1 MIAIKSPL
9 RITIAGGGT
18 DLPWWYKKN
27 GGLVISSSI
36 NKFVNIVGFERN
48 FDKKIFLS
56 YSKIEVCNKIKEI
69 KNEIIKIC
77 FEKFKIN
84 SSIEIHSIS
93 EVPGGSG
100 LGSSGAFTASLI
112 KFLAEYKKIK
122 TSSQQIANMACDIEM
137 KSLRRS
143 SGKQDAFISVF
154 GGFQEIKINKKGIV
168 KMNKLN
174 IAKKNI
180 RKFKE
185 STLTY
190 FTGITRN
197 SEAILKSQKKNFVK
211 NSDKKKI
218 FSKIA
223 GLTIRIKKS
232 LLQGDIREIGKL
244 FHKHWLYKK
253 KMTPLMSNNFIDKVY
268 SFARKNG
275 ALGGKV
281 IGAGGG
287 GFILLIV
294 DKRQKKHLRKKL
306 IKFILNEFDWN
317 FYMKGTS
324 VSKM

>member
-36 NKFVNIVGFERN
+36 NRFVNIVGFKRN

-56 YSKIEVCNKIKEI
+56 YSRIEVCNKIKEI

-77 FEKFKIN
+77 FQKFKIN

-122 TSSQQIANMACDIEM
+122 MSRQQIANMACDVEM
-137 KSLRRS
+137 KSLKRS
-143 SGKQDAFISVF
+143 SGKQDAFMSVF
-154 GGFQEIKINKKGIV
+154 GGFQEIKINKKGAV
-168 KMNKLN
+168 KIKKLK
-174 IAKKNI
+174 ISKKNI
-180 RKFKE
+180 RKFKD

-190 FTGITRN
+190 FTGITRD
-197 SEAILKSQKKNFVK
+197 SETILKSQKKNYIK
-211 NSDKKKI
+211 KSDKKKI
-218 FSKIA
+218 FTKIA
-223 GLTIRIKKS
+223 DLTTHIKKS
-232 LLQGDIREIGKL
+232 LLHGNIKEIGKL

-268 SFARKNG
+268 NFARKNG
-275 ALGGKV
+275 ALGGKI

-287 GFILLIV
+287 GFILFII
-294 DKRQKKHLRKKL
+294 DKRKKKLLRKKL
-306 IKFILNEFDWN
+306 IKFKLNEFDWN
-317 FYMKGTS
+317 FNMKGTS
-324 VSKM
+324 VSKL

>member
-56 YSKIEVCNKIKEI
+56 YSRIEVCNKIKEI
-69 KNEIIKIC
+69 KNEIIKTC

-122 TSSQQIANMACDIEM
+122 MSRQQIANMACDIEM

-143 SGKQDAFISVF
+143 SGKQDSFISVF
-154 GGFQEIKINKKGIV
+154 GGFQEIKISKKGIV
-168 KMNKLN
+168 KINKLN
-174 IAKKNI
+174 ITKKNI

-190 FTGITRN
+190 FTGTTRD
-197 SEAILKSQKKNFVK
+197 SEIILKSQKKNFVK
-211 NSDKKKI
+211 DSDKKKI

-223 GLTIRIKKS
+223 GLTRHLKKS
-232 LLQGDIREIGKL
+232 LLHGDIREIGKL

-294 DKRQKKHLRKKL
+294 DKRK
-306 IKFILNEFDWN
+306 EC
-317 FYMKGTS
+317 S
-324 VSKM
+324 

>member
-56 YSKIEVCNKIKEI
+56 YSRIEVCNKIKEI
-69 KNEIIKIC
+69 KNEIIKTC

-122 TSSQQIANMACDIEM
+122 MSRQQIANMACDIEM

-143 SGKQDAFISVF
+143 SGKQDSFISVF
-154 GGFQEIKINKKGIV
+154 GGFQEIKISKKGIV
-168 KMNKLN
+168 KINKLN
-174 IAKKNI
+174 ITKKNI

-190 FTGITRN
+190 FTGITRD
-197 SEAILKSQKKNFVK
+197 SEAILKSQKKNFIK
-211 NSDKKKI
+211 NSEKKKI

-223 GLTIRIKKS
+223 GLTMHIKKS
-232 LLQGDIREIGKL
+232 LLQGDIKEIGKL

-294 DKRQKKHLRKKL
+294 DKRKKKQLRKKL
-306 IKFILNEFDWN
+306 SKFRLNEFEWK

-324 VSKM
+324 VSKF

>member
-36 NKFVNIVGFERN
+36 NRFVNIVGFKRN

-56 YSKIEVCNKIKEI
+56 YSRIEVCNKIKEI

-77 FEKFKIN
+77 FQKFKIN

-122 TSSQQIANMACDIEM
+122 MSRQQIANMACDVEM
-137 KSLRRS
+137 KSLKRS

-154 GGFQEIKINKKGIV
+154 GGFQEIKINKKGGV
-168 KMNKLN
+168 KIKKLK
-174 IAKKNI
+174 ISKKNI
-180 RKFKE
+180 RKFQD

-190 FTGITRN
+190 FTGITRD
-197 SEAILKSQKKNFVK
+197 SETILQSQKKII
-211 NSDKKKI
+211 SITQKKK
-218 FSKIA
+218 
-223 GLTIRIKKS
+223 
-232 LLQGDIREIGKL
+232 
-244 FHKHWLYKK
+244 
-253 KMTPLMSNNFIDKVY
+253 
-268 SFARKNG
+268 
-275 ALGGKV
+275 
-281 IGAGGG
+281 
-287 GFILLIV
+287 
-294 DKRQKKHLRKKL
+294 
-306 IKFILNEFDWN
+306 KFFL
-317 FYMKGTS
+317 K
-324 VSKM
+324 